1 EDLGDRT
8 AEVQAEPQ
16 AAAAAPATGPATGD
30 DVGPARRSL
39 GEVEID
45 KAVEKLITSGAARAI
60 FVSPEG
66 DEAAAS
72 AVLVAREVSDT
83 GLRVL
88 LLD

>member
-1 EDLGDRT
+1 AG
-8 AEVQAEPQ
+8 PQ
-16 AAAAAPATGPATGD
+16 AAAAAPATGPETGPETGD

-45 KAVEKLITSGAARAI
+45 KAVEKLVSSGAARAI

-72 AVLVAREVSDT
+72 AVLVAREVSDA
-83 GLRVL
+83 G
-88 LLD
+88 